1 MSSGWCEGGENIPKE
16 LHHRPKHLIIHMRN
30 IAAKSAEVSGNITQL
45 DEKHF
50 CVESGRTYNVYLGD
64 DTAMTM
70 PSCSCVQFQRT
81 HLPCK
86 HVAAVFGKFE
96 EINFQTLPSFY
107 SNNPMFTVD
116 LSSLNMKETD
126 LNIPTTTFSEKVDII
141 EKEEADSHDQVE
153 PVTTLHLNKSATRV
167 RESLS
172 KLRSLAYIVNSVEL
186 LDQAKADLDGIMKK
200 LLAGC
205 PSEVGLTLEPTP
217 STKQTKVPRKR
228 KIMISLNKLPS
239 RKKRKQT
246 KPSLNTIKPLSSPNL
261 EHTAFNKTPRRV
273 PSAKETTRPTVLHE
287 TNQQHIQ
294 KENCDVNSTLS
305 EPGNNIY
312 MYIYL
317 AVGKFKKS

>member
-1 MSSGWCEGGENIPKE
+1 MSSGWREGGENIPKE

-30 IAAKSAEVSGNITQL
+30 IAAKSAEVSGNITQI

-70 PSCSCVQFQRT
+70 PSCPCVQFQRT

-96 EINFQTLPSFY
+96 GINFQTLPSFY

-167 RESLS
+167 CESLS
-172 KLRSLAYIVNSVEL
+172 KLRSLTYIINSVEL

-205 PSEVGLTLEPTP
+205 PSEVGLTL
-217 STKQTKVPRKR
+217 KVPRKR
-228 KIMISLNKLPS
+228 KIMTSLNKLPS

-273 PSAKETTRPTVLHE
+273 PSAKATTRPTVLHE
-287 TNQQHIQ
+287 TNQTHT
-294 KENCDVNSTLS
+294 KRKL
-305 EPGNNIY
+305 
-312 MYIYL
+312 
-317 AVGKFKKS
+317 